1 MYTAIHVDD
10 DPRSLDLMR
19 LAASELPELNLL
31 ASLDSGA
38 AAQAWLSENKADIIF
53 LDVEMPEQNG
63 FQVARELAA
72 YSTDIVFVT
81 AHADFAVRAFE
92 ACALDYLVKP
102 IYAEKLQ
109 ACLARYAVRM
119 GKRQGTAAPSPVAEQ
134 MQELTSNYLPEN
146 AYPKRIFVSM
156 IGEIRV
162 INLDEVIYFGAS
174 GPYTKIFL
182 ASGEVVTCSE
192 TIKSYS
198 ESLVR
203 HPDFV
208 RIHRSYLISKKA
220 IASIQR
226 KDGNHNVKMSNGDV
240 LAIAQQRRGEIF
252 QQIAS

>member
-19 LAASELPELNLL
+19 LAAAELPDLELL
-31 ASLDSGA
+31 ASMENGA
-38 AAQAWLSENKADIIF
+38 AAKAWLSVHKADIIF
-53 LDVEMPEQNG
+53 LDVEMPGQNG
-63 FQVARELAA
+63 FQLAQELTMYA
-72 YSTDIVFVT
+72 TDFVFVT
-81 AHADFAVRAFE
+81 AHSDFALRAFE

-102 IYAEKLQ
+102 VYAEKLRG
-109 ACLARYAVRM
+109 CLERYAIRM
-119 GKRQGTAAPSPVAEQ
+119 GKRQAGAAASGVAEQ
-134 MQELTSNYLPEN
+134 MQELTTNYMPEN
-146 AYPKRIFVSM
+146 GYPKRIFVSM

-182 ASGEVVTCSE
+182 TSGEVVTCSE

-198 ESLVR
+198 ESLHK

-220 IASIQR
+220 IATIQR
-226 KDGNHNVKMSNGDV
+226 KDGNHSVKMSNGDV
-240 LAIAQQRRGEIF
+240 LAIAQQRRAEIF